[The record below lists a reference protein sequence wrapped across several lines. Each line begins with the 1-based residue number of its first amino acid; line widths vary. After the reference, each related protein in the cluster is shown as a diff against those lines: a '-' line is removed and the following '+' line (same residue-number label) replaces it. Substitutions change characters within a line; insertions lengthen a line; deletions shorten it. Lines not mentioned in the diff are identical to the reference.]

1 MFEVGSLV
9 RWIEPYADGIAK
21 DAGTGI
27 VLKAFSQRW
36 CEGTRKTGIVLK
48 SFSHK
53 IYNKSITTYEV
64 YRTKHNDKMRFEEY
78 ELEKIDD

>member
-1 MFEVGSLV
+1 LFEVGSLV

-27 VLKAFSQRW
+27 VLK
-36 CEGTRKTGIVLK
+36 

-53 IYNKSITTYEV
+53 FYNKSITTYEV